1 MAKEITKKI
10 DANKVLV
17 EKLVDLWYETQM
29 GHYKKC
35 QEKQFEFA
43 DLMWELRDE
52 MYDPIVGWTSR
63 NGDKE
68 NGK

>member
-10 DANKVLV
+10 DINKVLV

-35 QEKQFEFA
+35 QQKQHELA
-43 DLMWELRDE
+43 DIMWELYNEFHPED
-52 MYDPIVGWTSR
+52 DV
-63 NGDKE
+63 
-68 NGK
+68 

>member
-29 GHYKKC
+29 GHYLKC
-35 QEKQFEFA
+35 QKKQHELA
-43 DLMWELRDE
+43 DLMWGLYYEF
-52 MYDPIVGWTSR
+52 
-63 NGDKE
+63 NGEDD
-68 NGK
+68 GK

>member
-10 DANKVLV
+10 DANKLLV

-35 QEKQFEFA
+35 QEKQFEF
-43 DLMWELRDE
+43 DDIMWELYNDLHPE
-52 MYDPIVGWTSR
+52 DDG
-63 NGDKE
+63 
-68 NGK
+68 

>member
-29 GHYKKC
+29 GCMHKCRKK
-35 QEKQFEFA
+35 QHEFA
-43 DLMWELRDE
+43 DVMWGLYEEFNGEDDE
-52 MYDPIVGWTSR
+52 
-63 NGDKE
+63 
-68 NGK
+68 

>member
-10 DANKVLV
+10 NANKVLV

-35 QEKQFEFA
+35 QEKQHELA
-43 DLMWELRDE
+43 DLMWGLRGEFYGEEDE
-52 MYDPIVGWTSR
+52 
-63 NGDKE
+63 
-68 NGK
+68 

>member
-10 DANKVLV
+10 NANKVLV

-43 DLMWELRDE
+43 DIMWELYNDLHPE
-52 MYDPIVGWTSR
+52 D
-63 NGDKE
+63 D
-68 NGK
+68 

>member
-35 QEKQFEFA
+35 QQKQHEFA
-43 DLMWELRDE
+43 DVMWELYNDLHPEENDE
-52 MYDPIVGWTSR
+52 
-63 NGDKE
+63 
-68 NGK
+68 